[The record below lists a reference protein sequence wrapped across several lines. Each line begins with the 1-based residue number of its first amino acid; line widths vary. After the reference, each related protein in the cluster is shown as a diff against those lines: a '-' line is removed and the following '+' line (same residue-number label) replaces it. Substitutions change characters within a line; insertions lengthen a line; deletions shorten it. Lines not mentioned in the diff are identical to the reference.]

1 MTIRAR
7 TTPRDL
13 AMQRLQ
19 SNATVSV
26 YDAMSVL
33 QMGEPTVREAIRRGD
48 IASLRLGRNVR
59 VLSAPLLRQL
69 GMSDDAS

>member
-1 MTIRAR
+1 MTTRAR
-7 TTPRDL
+7 ITPRET
-13 AMQRLQ
+13 AMERLRG
-19 SNATVSV
+19 NATVSV

-33 QMGEPTVREAIRRGD
+33 RMGEPTVRDAIRRGD

-69 GMSDDAS
+69 GMSEDAS